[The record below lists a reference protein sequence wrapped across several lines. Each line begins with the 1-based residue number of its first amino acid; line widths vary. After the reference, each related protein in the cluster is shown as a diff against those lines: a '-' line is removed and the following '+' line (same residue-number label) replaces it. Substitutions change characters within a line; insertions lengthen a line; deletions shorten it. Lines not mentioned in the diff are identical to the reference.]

1 MSLQSVWLCD
11 GVSVLRDAK
20 DAHRAAEDAQL
31 ERAAA
36 PPSSPAAVVSSLSV
50 SLATTLRPPRRHA
63 SAPAVSAPPASLSAL
78 LSASLPLPS
87 PPPPVGPAQAST
99 PSDAPSPPA
108 PGTGLAT
115 NAATAA
121 AAGSTAPP
129 PAGVLASAA
138 RRAPTPSINKL
149 FCQRWKRATTEPALH
164 QHPQAPPHAHTAAP
178 YQVQQYPAATMHPQ
192 AATALPTQ
200 SAPRRPRGIKQ
211 LVRRMSA
218 PLTPLRLAPAMSP
231 VAAAAESAANVSAA
245 AFAPHAAQHRREA
258 QRGVDDASSIAATL
272 GSLASSGSSGERR
285 ISADSNAPH
294 AVSAHDSAPSSM
306 LPQSAAG
313 PKARA
318 GLACLLPAEDADAA
332 MHSNDEEQSILS
344 VDSQHDRIELLRR
357 HEQQLAHQVFLG
369 CKKQSVRVVLRL
381 PLEIMRIIVGSASL
395 SRQDLL
401 SLSLSCV
408 AWHRAASEALFAR
421 LGSRD
426 MHGFC
431 RLMVRIRDRWEARTT
446 PLPAVAPPQFMSLR
460 LIHPIVH
467 SVQVRLILDAVKQI
481 QVGCA
486 LDEKLLSREWVAQ
499 MCDRLRGPCVL
510 DLGFLMRHMGGSI
523 REIEHKQLTRDV
535 LTRISQDCP
544 HVRRLDLGLPSI
556 FFNFNSPQDPQADVF
571 DFPELES
578 LTLSGCDSRPFT
590 RIAPN
595 LRMPS
600 LRRLVLD
607 SIAVFDGQM
616 IAMLESTRGNLTSLV
631 VSVCES
637 MEWMRELTRLCPK
650 LETLVIANFRWSR
663 IGGPV
668 VLPRLP
674 PTITHLGLVYPES
687 STSIN
692 SVFDT
697 LPHLT
702 RLDLAGQWTD
712 DDLLRLPEACPGL
725 EVLSLD
731 HLAVSDA
738 RLLRIADSLAL
749 RELSLASLRNVSC
762 TFLTRLVA
770 TRSAATL
777 THLCVAHC
785 PAISPRAMWDC
796 CISRNMRALQV
807 AVFKTKS
814 AKRIADSLA
823 HKSRLL
829 GARVQGSLRRAI
841 PTRKSSSSSSLP
853 RRLTPLFL
861 VWNNEPGQWVS
872 V

>member
-36 PPSSPAAVVSSLSV
+36 PPSSPAAVVSSLRLGVRRS
-50 SLATTLRPPRRHA
+50 PRTN
-63 SAPAVSAPPASLSAL
+63 
-78 LSASLPLPS
+78 
-87 PPPPVGPAQAST
+87 PVDQQAF
-99 PSDAPSPPA
+99 
-108 PGTGLAT
+108 L
-115 NAATAA
+115 
-121 AAGSTAPP
+121 
-129 PAGVLASAA
+129 
-138 RRAPTPSINKL
+138 
-149 FCQRWKRATTEPALH
+149 PALE
-164 QHPQAPPHAHTAAP
+164 A
-178 YQVQQYPAATMHPQ
+178 
-192 AATALPTQ
+192 
-200 SAPRRPRGIKQ
+200 
-211 LVRRMSA
+211 
-218 PLTPLRLAPAMSP
+218 
-231 VAAAAESAANVSAA
+231 
-245 AFAPHAAQHRREA
+245 EA

-272 GSLASSGSSGERR
+272 GSLASS
-285 ISADSNAPH
+285 
-294 AVSAHDSAPSSM
+294 
-306 LPQSAAG
+306 
-313 PKARA
+313 

-401 SLSLSCV
+401 SLSLS
-408 AWHRAASEALFAR
+408 
-421 LGSRD
+421 D

-431 RLMVRIRDRWEARTT
+431 RLM
-446 PLPAVAPPQFMSLR
+446 FMSLR